1 MCNWH
6 FAADKIEYLFLI
18 LIFLDMPEDALIS
31 KIEILFAN
39 TKSCFNHVLCV
50 LMTGDKNIF
59 FLLCNILAKYETTVI
74 I

>member
-1 MCNWH
+1 MCNGH

-39 TKSCFNHVLCV
+39 TKSLDV
-50 LMTGDKNIF
+50 T
-59 FLLCNILAKYETTVI
+59 FLKFEMSS
-74 I
+74 